1 MATKSNRESGT
12 SLSDLKREILKE
24 IKTELIE
31 ELQTMRDIITKD
43 VMDSA
48 RTMIMKEID
57 ILKKAQGSNDLKKDI
72 LGDVEKKITQMTG
85 QMNNQLVVSNNKQL
99 TATKQVA
106 KDIARV
112 VKREVIEEINTTLV
126 PKINSMQ
133 EWLNYNT
140 QDTGELINDYRM
152 AVEHS
157 SRMDDL
163 KTITTGKGEDR
174 RAWGPNN
181 SVRVM
186 FGEDTTNI

>member
-1 MATKSNRESGT
+1 MSAKSNRESGA

-24 IKTELIE
+24 VKTELIE

-57 ILKKAQGSNDLKKDI
+57 ILKKAQVSNDLKKDI
-72 LGDVEKKITQMTG
+72 LSDVEKKIG
-85 QMNNQLVVSNNKQL
+85 QMNNQLVVSNNKQI

-140 QDTGELINDYRM
+140 QDTGEVINDYRM
-152 AVEHS
+152 AVEYN

-163 KTITTGKGEDR
+163 KAITTGKGEDR
-174 RAWGPNN
+174 RAWGPKN